1 MTRTALVTGASGYV
15 GGRLIPEL
23 VAAGWSV
30 RAMVRKASRLR
41 DYPWAED
48 VEVVVGDVLDVG
60 SLRPALDGVDVAY
73 YLVHAIGSGSDFEA
87 TDRRAAENFATAAH
101 VAGVGRIVY
110 LGGMTPEG
118 EELSPHLRSRE
129 EVGKILLASGVPTA
143 VLQAAVVLGSG
154 SASFEML
161 RHLTERLPV
170 MVTPKWVDVKI
181 QPIAIREVLRYLV
194 GVAELPAEVNRSFDI
209 GGADVVTYRDM
220 MQGYARVA
228 GLPRRRII
236 RVPVLSPTLSA
247 HWVGLVTPVPGSL
260 ARPLVESLKNTV
272 VAREHDIAQFVP
284 DPPEGLLG
292 YEEAVR
298 RALVRIRDADVSTH
312 WSNASVAGASSD
324 PMPTDPDW
332 ARGDLYVDDRSSVV
346 DAPPQALWEVIE
358 GIGGTSGWYSWK
370 LAWRVRGVL
379 DRLWGGPGL
388 RRGRRSPYDLQIGD
402 VVDWWRVEEIVDGE
416 LLRLRAEMRV
426 PGRAWLDLG
435 IETDDQGQTVFRQRA
450 IYAPRGLLGR
460 AYWWAVL
467 PFHGFIFGGMQ
478 RNIAA
483 RAEQVASAGSAPR
496 WKPSGSRSA

>member
-1 MTRTALVTGASGYV
+1 VTGTALVTGASGYV
-15 GGRLIPEL
+15 GGRLVPALLE
-23 VAAGWSV
+23 AGWSV
-30 RAMVRKASRLR
+30 RAMARKATRLR

-48 VEVVVGDVLDVG
+48 VEVVEGDVLDRD
-60 SLRPALDGVDVAY
+60 SLRAALEGVDVAY
-73 YLVHAIGSGSDFEA
+73 YLVHAIASGANFEA
-87 TDRRAAENFATAAH
+87 TDRRAAENFAAAASSAS
-101 VAGVGRIVY
+101 VRRIVY

-129 EVGKILLASGVPTA
+129 EVGQILLDSGVPTA
-143 VLQAAVVLGSG
+143 VLKAAVVLGSG

-170 MVTPKWVDVKI
+170 MVTPKWVDVQI
-181 QPIAIREVLRYLV
+181 QPIAIRDVLHYLV
-194 GVAELPAEVNRSFDI
+194 GVAGLPAEVNRSFDV

-228 GLPRRRII
+228 GLPRRRIFG
-236 RVPVLSPTLSA
+236 VPVLSPTLSA
-247 HWVGLVTPVPGSL
+247 HWVGLITPVPGSL
-260 ARPLVESLKNTV
+260 AKPLVESLKNTV
-272 VAREHDIAQFVP
+272 VAREHDIADYVP

-292 YEEAVR
+292 YEDAVR
-298 RALVRIRDADVSTH
+298 RALARIRDADVTTH

-324 PMPTDPDW
+324 PMPTDPHW

-346 DAPPQALWEVIE
+346 DAPPEALWAVIE
-358 GIGGTSGWYSWK
+358 GIGGTAGWYSWK

-379 DRLWGGPGL
+379 DRLSGGPGL

-435 IETDDQGQTVFRQRA
+435 IETDHQGRTVFRQRA

-460 AYWWAVL
+460 AYWWAVW
-467 PFHGFIFGGMQ
+467 PFHAFIFGGMQ
-478 RNIAA
+478 RNVAA
-483 RAEQVASAGSAPR
+483 RAEQVTREGSGPR
-496 WKPSGSRSA
+496 WKLSGSRSP